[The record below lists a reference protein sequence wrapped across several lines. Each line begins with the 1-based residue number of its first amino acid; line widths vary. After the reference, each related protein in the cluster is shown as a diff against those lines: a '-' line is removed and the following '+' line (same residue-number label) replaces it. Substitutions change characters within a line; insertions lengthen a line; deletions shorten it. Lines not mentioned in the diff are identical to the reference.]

1 MISYNTTVVLAGS
14 ALLGA
19 GAGVV
24 GSFAVLRRRALTGDA
39 LSHATLPGLCL
50 AFLVL
55 GERSLPAMLFGALC
69 TGVLGVAVISAL
81 RRWTRIKEDAAIGIV
96 LGVFFGAGIALSGI
110 IQKLVTAGSKAGLES
125 YIFGKTAGMIASD
138 VYLIGGM
145 SAVCTLL
152 IVLLYKEFKLAV
164 FDAGFA
170 TAQGWP
176 VWRLDMLLMSLVA
189 VAVVIGLPAVG
200 AVLMAAL
207 LILPAAAARF
217 WTDRLGVML
226 ILSAAFGM
234 TMGVVGTAIS
244 VQVDRIPTGPIIVV
258 TGSLIFLASMLFA
271 PRRGALARGLSQ
283 LRFRRQLAAGEIP
296 VDEVAETIV
305 RPVLFTWLE
314 QPEENDL
321 REAQKRSIVGAGK
334 AVSSGRDSF
343 QHRPPTPSGTASWS
357 SYVAIQIGFIALGG
371 LALFVAWW
379 LSLSP
384 DDRPLVGWTI
394 VIGCLVNIPC
404 AILGCYLVLQRMSLL
419 GDAISHAVLP
429 GIVLAFLLTGQ
440 ITGWPILAGAMVFG
454 LLTAFLTHALKDLG
468 RVPEDSSMGIVY
480 TTLFAIGVILVSRHA
495 AGTHLDV
502 DCVLYGLLDTVAIDQ
517 IQIGSWEVPAVLPTM
532 LAMCIVVASFVALFW
547 KELKI
552 ASFDAGLAT
561 AMGISAG
568 VMHYLLMAVVAGVTV
583 TAFEAIGSI
592 LVIAMLIVP
601 AATAHLLSDRLGPM
615 IGCAVVVAMLSAIL
629 GDMGAQYFNT
639 NVAAMMA
646 VAAGLLFTLAVFF
659 APQHGLVS
667 KWWRNFSL
675 SLRIAGEDVIAVL
688 YRAEEALQRGEPKLA
703 AAVVERRGSVG
714 GLAGLLAIPHLR
726 RRGEIRS
733 AAGGGLQLT
742 EAGREL
748 ARSIIRSHRLWES
761 YLGEETDLPLDHL
774 HEPAERME
782 HYIGREV
789 QEQIAASVLAD
800 KIDPHGREIPAEK

>member
-1 MISYNTTVVLAGS
+1 MISYNTAVVLAGS

-50 AFLVL
+50 AFLIL

-69 TGVLGVAVISAL
+69 SGVLGVAVISAL

-110 IQKLVTAGSKAGLES
+110 IQKLVTSGSKAGLES

-138 VYLIGGM
+138 VYLIAGM
-145 SAVCTLL
+145 SAVCVLL
-152 IVLLYKEFKLAV
+152 ITLLYKEFKLAI
-164 FDAGFA
+164 FDPGFA

-176 VWRLDMLLMSLVA
+176 VWRLDLLLMSLVA

-217 WTDRLGVML
+217 WTDRLGIML
-226 ILSAAFGM
+226 ILSAVFGM
-234 TMGVVGTAIS
+234 MMGLVGTAIS

-258 TGSLIFLASMLFA
+258 TGSVIFLVSMLFA
-271 PRRGALARGLSQ
+271 PRRGALARGLSH
-283 LRFRRQLAAGEIP
+283 LRFRRQLATGE
-296 VDEVAETIV
+296 
-305 RPVLFTWLE
+305 VLLE
-314 QPEENDL
+314 QSEET
-321 REAQKRSIVGAGK
+321 K
-334 AVSSGRDSF
+334 VSSDLLMSLEQLEVSELRS
-343 QHRPPTPSGTASWS
+343 PPRRTIEQTNSNEESHFGHASTASNAPVWS
-357 SYVAIQIGFIALGG
+357 LSTTITLTCIALVGV
-371 LALFVAWW
+371 ALLTIWW
-379 LSLSP
+379 LSLLP
-384 DDRPLVGWTI
+384 DDRVLAGWTI
-394 VIGCLVNIPC
+394 AIGCLVNIPC
-404 AILGCYLVLQRMSLL
+404 AILGCYLVLRKMSLL

-429 GIVLAFLLTGQ
+429 GIVLAFLLTSQ
-440 ITGWPILAGAMVFG
+440 ITGWPILVGAMLFG

-480 TTLFAIGVILVSRHA
+480 TTLFAAGVILITRHA

-517 IQIGSWEVPAVLPTM
+517 TPIGPWEVPQVLPTM
-532 LAMCIVVASFVALFW
+532 LLMCLAVVLFVAVFW

-552 ASFDAGLAT
+552 SSFDAELST
-561 AMGISAG
+561 AMGIRAG
-568 VMHYLLMAVVAGVTV
+568 VIHYLLMAVVAGVTV

-601 AATAHLLSDRLGPM
+601 AATAHLLTDRLKAM
-615 IGCAVVVAMLSAIL
+615 IGSAVVVAMLSAIL
-629 GDMGAQYFNT
+629 GVVSAQFFNT
-639 NVAAMMA
+639 NVAAMMS
-646 VAAGLLFTLAVFF
+646 VAAGLQFALAVFF
-659 APQHGLVS
+659 APHHGLVS

-675 SLRIAGEDVIAVL
+675 SLRIASEDIIAVL
-688 YRAEEALQRGEPKLA
+688 YRAEEALERGEPRLA
-703 AAVVERRGSVG
+703 AKVVEGRGSVG
-714 GLAGLLAIPHLR
+714 GLAGLMAVSYLR
-726 RRGEIRS
+726 RRGEIQLMTD
-733 AAGGGLQLT
+733 GGLQLT
-742 EAGREL
+742 DAGREL
-748 ARSIIRSHRLWES
+748 ARSIVRSHRLWEA
-761 YLGEETDLPLDHL
+761 YLGEQTELPLDHL

-782 HYIGREV
+782 HYIGREL
-789 QEQIAASVLAD
+789 QEQIAASVSAGD
-800 KIDPHGREIPAEK
+800 IDPHGREIPAKK